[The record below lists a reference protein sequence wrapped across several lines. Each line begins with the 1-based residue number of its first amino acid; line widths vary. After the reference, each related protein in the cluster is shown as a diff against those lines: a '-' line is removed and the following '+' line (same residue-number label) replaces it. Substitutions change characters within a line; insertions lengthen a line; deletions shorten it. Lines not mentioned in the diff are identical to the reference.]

1 MARKAAKISMRTS
14 SVRMPIKPVA
24 CFIHRAIIDDLKKSN
39 ISSTRT
45 LKPGAFTLVEMVVVM
60 AFLAL
65 FVLMAQMNLSGV
77 LGRSRFK
84 SQVQDFIGTMQL
96 AASGAAETGR
106 RFEVIIDLSEQTYLL
121 REISSSNLADV
132 LEEEIIEERDFGE
145 NCRVS
150 YVEFDD
156 GDYENEGLAKFRA
169 GHAGWNYGGK
179 IVFLDENEQAYTVM
193 VTRLNPIVKLLD
205 GDPEMITPKPKDEI
219 GSI

>member
-1 MARKAAKISMRTS
+1 MARKAAKILMRTS
-14 SVRMPIKPVA
+14 RVPTPIRTVDSQIA
-24 CFIHRAIIDDLKKSN
+24 GSIIDRSQKSN
-39 ISSTRT
+39 DFSIRSSKTD
-45 LKPGAFTLVEMVVVM
+45 AFTLVEMVVVM

-65 FVLMAQMNLSGV
+65 FVLMAQMNLFGV
-77 LGRSRFK
+77 LGRNRFK

-96 AASGAAETGR
+96 AASGAAQTGR

-132 LEEEIIEERDFGE
+132 LEEEIIEEGRFGDK
-145 NCRVS
+145 CRVS

-156 GDYENEGLAKFRA
+156 GDYENEGLAKFRV

-179 IVFLDENEQAYTVM
+179 IVFLDESEQAYTVM
-193 VTRLNPIVKLLD
+193 VTRLNPIVKLIA